1 MEWTTREEIGMTRSE
16 DWNAHVIEE
25 FRANEG
31 RVGGQFE
38 GAPMTLVH
46 HRGRK
51 SGRELVNPM
60 MYLRDDDD
68 PDTIYVFASKA
79 GAPTNPDWYTN
90 LVSAGAAEVE
100 VGIDRYPVTVTELR
114 GDERDRV
121 YAEQARRYPGF
132 ADYEKKTTGV
142 RTIPV
147 LALHRR

>member
-1 MEWTTREEIGMTRSE
+1 MTRPG

-31 RVGGQFE
+31 RVGGNFE

-68 PDTIYVFASKA
+68 PDVIYVFASKG
-79 GAPTNPDWYTN
+79 GAPTHPDWYHN
-90 LVSAGAAEVE
+90 LSAADETEVE
-100 VGIDRYPVTVTELR
+100 VGTEQYPVTVTELT
-114 GDERDRV
+114 GDDRDRV

-132 ADYEKKTTGV
+132 ADYEQKTAGV

-147 LALHRR
+147 LALRRR